1 MDERRRR
8 RRQGRR
14 KVWAV
19 LAAFAVALPAVGALA
34 TPVAAQ
40 AQYLEVTKAAE
51 PYQLAPGQTFTYSVQ
66 VQCSE
71 QSCLDAQL
79 TDTLPAE
86 LAGFRLQGVTTTPGE
101 STVPRTVEWTEGG
114 RPVAQ
119 PDVVGPDTRLVVDFT
134 GDVTTPDGVGLQNG
148 RTFTVQLALRVP
160 DDLTPRELEI
170 VNTARTTASNSL
182 SGEASAPVRL
192 SVPAVVDLAPTKTW
206 GPSPQDFAP
215 GSTSTVSLAVTSLS
229 NVPLDALTLQEPA
242 DAPEGATALAASNPF
257 TITDFTG
264 FGAATVPAGTQVQVD
279 AYVQDEAGA
288 WRWVTGAP
296 LPAPALPT
304 GVDAADVAGLRFS
317 YAGAVAPRDLA
328 AVDLT
333 LAQRATHR
341 DGGADLSTAP
351 SGVANVVTATAT
363 SLEHDRTVT
372 KEAGARY
379 DVVPAALAVT
389 TEKNIEPR
397 TVTGGESATGT
408 LSATN
413 TASPVAELRLAD
425 TGFFTADVTFGGFTQ
440 APTWPAGAT
449 DAVVVYHPLAG
460 GGPVEQPFARG
471 ETPAAPATPVSGFE
485 LVYTA
490 PGNAIEEAATATASF
505 VIGTTEA
512 AAGEAA
518 RATLTNT
525 VTTTATAAN
534 GTSATA
540 SDLDR
545 LTVITPAVGVTLD
558 KQVRPA
564 SPVEPGGTAFVTLR
578 ATGTA
583 TDRAVLHDIVLEDV
597 LGTGDAEFWDAF
609 DLVAVAP
616 TQVPAGAVL
625 TLEVRDGEAWTR
637 VAGHGPQETATVFRL
652 DRPDLAAALADAG
665 AGDVTGVRLTFHSD
679 AGFANDLTVEP
690 VLVLDA
696 RSELRSGG
704 PVDALEAEGTTQ
716 RPTDYVNTATVRAAG
731 SSEGGTPLTDE
742 DGDAAAGEV
751 VALPGGPGAL
761 DVEKA
766 WDTDAVHAQAADTA
780 GTALHWHVSP
790 GFAAVTLTDAATQAP
805 TGTVYEAFDLRAV
818 RPVAASSVPF
828 STGWYLRYDDVTAV
842 ELYTGGAW
850 SALPVPAGGWV
861 QQGRF
866 VGHQLTAEQ
875 SAATTGV
882 RLTLAENT
890 AARQAAQQVG
900 AAFDPYAPEPG
911 SGVGAGSTIRR
922 FDLDWQLRERTRTD
936 DGAPGAWVTGQLGY
950 NVTAGPGTV
959 ENTVALDGTR
969 ADGSTARD
977 VDADTIQVLDPG
989 PAVAVSKTVAA
1000 ATPVFV
1006 PEQGTPVDRW
1016 PTATWTI
1023 TAHNASVAAAGH
1035 VRVTDPATPCAAP
1048 APVSACQTSDPD
1060 ADPFG
1065 ADVDWLEHSPFRYVD
1080 LTRVALS
1087 ASRADE
1093 VDLDATVV
1101 WLLHHDG
1108 QAYTT
1113 SRHTGTAAAAL
1124 DAAALA
1130 DVVGVSVTFQAHD
1143 AGAAGV
1149 GTTIT
1154 QANRLGLTLET
1165 RLRPTPRRTDEPL
1178 VLGVTRTLDLDNRV
1192 FAQSYDDVL
1201 SPGDTTGDLAS
1212 ARVVLT
1218 GGDVNIRPSK
1228 TVSPAQVLLADPDV
1242 PVTVTLAADQGTS
1255 PRSTLSPSRV
1265 VLEDHAASADFWDTV
1280 DLTGLGAV
1288 SLPAGADRVA
1298 VGVYGPFGPQG
1309 APAWVDGAPAATAEL
1324 PVPAEAYGDVQGI
1337 RFAFTRADGGYFDQ
1351 APPPAANW
1359 SARAAF
1365 TVAVRDTYRASG
1377 EDVVFTGSVANTVT
1391 AQSLRTDGK
1400 DSAPAPAT
1408 ARLTLSEGTRELEV
1422 NKLTNAGNRRANP
1435 GESVPF
1441 RITVTNAGTGFLTLT
1456 ELRDTLPAELV
1467 HLGDAPTYTAQEGG
1481 LLSEDVTLA
1490 VSGPDLV
1497 LTWPEGGNRM
1507 APGETFTIDLPLE
1520 LQPAAGR
1527 VFNDVAVTTAEVL
1540 DRCGNTDGSGN
1551 WHQPGGDTSC
1561 ATRDYVDAVAGPN
1574 LFAVKGVRGSLDG
1587 TSAGGAYH
1595 PGTGAT
1601 CSPTLTA
1608 TGGSY
1613 YRAPCVAHSELGG
1626 EDHWVLRV
1634 QNAGTFPVTSMTVF
1648 DQLPVAGDGFL
1659 VSGASRGSTYR
1670 PRLVADSLDVHAPDG
1685 TAVVVETTTSPDVCR
1700 GTWAGL
1706 SGGSAHTPCAQAG
1719 ETWTPVGA
1727 TTDWDA
1733 VTGLRVSLDFT
1744 ATASGAL
1751 TTREL
1756 VDVTFRTRNVVATA
1770 QDPSGAP
1777 AVVPA
1782 DESFAWNQF
1791 GVQYRDVDPQ
1801 GRHAVKRLAPN
1812 AVGVHL
1818 RTGSIAVAKEVTGP
1832 AAAYAAEDFTLAL
1845 SCRNGDTP
1853 LDLGAGATV
1862 TLTAGEQVRLDGIP
1876 YGAGPQTEC
1885 TVTETAQTGEFGETT
1900 RTTDPVDGVL
1910 TLTEPTDPT
1919 RAEQDVPAAQVAT
1932 VTNDYRFTGLSVTKA
1947 VDTHATTGKLG
1958 PFDFTL
1964 RCTSLTGVPVPLGA
1978 DGATTLA
1985 FTLADGETFTLPD
1998 DLLPVGTECLL
2009 TETDGS
2015 HADTVT
2021 VVGDNVTDHG
2031 DGSATVVPG
2040 VDPAEVTVVNGYG
2053 AGTLTVAKDVDG
2065 AGAGTYGDGPFGFTA
2080 ECTYEGQVLLEE
2092 TFELRGGETRS
2103 FGVFPAGTHCG
2114 VAETVTGGATT
2125 TTLEP
2130 ADGIVEITQP
2140 AEADTVSE
2148 ARVVATNTFD
2158 VGALEITKV
2167 VDGDGA
2173 ELWGEGPFVAEVA
2186 CSWDGRTQPV
2196 ALPNDGVVTLTRE
2209 NGYTARIDDL
2219 VVGAHCTVHETG
2231 TGGATSSTIAPLDGT
2246 VTVPPVEDGEPQAA
2260 AVTLTNTFDVTSL
2273 EVVKEVQGDLA
2284 GAQGPFEIELV
2295 CTREVDGRT
2304 APVGIPGGAVRELSP
2319 ADGLRTVYDRLPVGA
2334 DCHLTETLTG
2344 GADGTTITVTVEGQ
2358 EPVTTEGPSAAVQLP
2373 AGPGQARAVVVNAF
2387 DAVPVEPS
2395 PPADAVSGLVRTGA
2409 QVGALVGIA
2418 ALLVALGAVV
2428 LRRRGSTP

>member
-1 MDERRRR
+1 M
-8 RRQGRR
+8 
-14 KVWAV
+14 

-40 AQYLEVTKAAE
+40 AQYLEVSKTAE

-79 TDTLPAE
+79 TDTLPSE

-101 STVPRTVEWTEGG
+101 STVPRTITWTEGG
-114 RPVAQ
+114 LPVAQ
-119 PDVVGPDTRLVVDFT
+119 PDVVGPDTGLVVDFT

-148 RTFTVQLALRVP
+148 RTFTVQLELRVP
-160 DDLTPRELEI
+160 DDLAPRELEI

-192 SVPAVVDLAPTKTW
+192 SVPVVVDLAPTKTW

-215 GSTSTVSLAVTSLS
+215 GSPSTVSLAVTSLS
-229 NVPLDALTLQEPA
+229 NVPLDTLTLQEPA
-242 DAPEGATALAASNPF
+242 DAPDGATALAASNPF
-257 TITDFTG
+257 TITDLTG

-288 WRWVTGAP
+288 WRWVTGSP
-296 LPAPALPT
+296 LAAPALPT

-317 YAGAVAPRDLA
+317 YSGAVAPRDRA
-328 AVDLT
+328 AIDLT

-363 SLEHDRTVT
+363 SREHDRTVT

-379 DVVPAALAVT
+379 SVVPAALAVT

-485 LVYTA
+485 LVFTA

-505 VIGTTEA
+505 VIATTEA

-518 RATLTNT
+518 RTTFTNT

-625 TLEVRDGEAWTR
+625 TLEVRDGGGWTR
-637 VAGHGPQETATVFRL
+637 LAAHGPHDTATIFRL
-652 DRPDLAAALADAG
+652 DRPGLAAALAD

-679 AGFANDLTVEP
+679 AGFPNDLTVEP

-704 PVDALEAEGTTQ
+704 PVDALEAAGATQ
-716 RPTDYVNTATVRAAG
+716 RPTDYLNSATVRASG
-731 SSEGGTPLTDE
+731 TSEGGTPLTDE

-751 VALPGGPGAL
+751 VAHPGGPGAL

-766 WDTDAVHAQAADTA
+766 WDTDAVHAQAEDTA
-780 GTALHWHVSP
+780 GTALRWHVSP
-790 GFAAVTLTDAATQAP
+790 GFATVTLTDAATQAP

-818 RPVAASSVPF
+818 RPVAASSTPF
-828 STGWYLRYDDVTAV
+828 STGWYLRYDDVAAV
-842 ELYTGGAW
+842 ELYTGGTW
-850 SALPVPAGGWV
+850 TTLPVPAGGWV

-882 RLTLAENT
+882 RVTLAENT

-911 SGVGAGSTIRR
+911 SGVGAGATTRR

-950 NVTAGPGTV
+950 NVTASPGTV

-1006 PEQGTPVDRW
+1006 PEQGTPLDRW

-1154 QANRLGLTLET
+1154 QANRLGVTLET
-1165 RLRPTPRRTDEPL
+1165 RLRPTPRGTDEPL

-1218 GGDVNIRPSK
+1218 GGDVNVRPAK
-1228 TVSPAQVLLADPDV
+1228 TVSPSQVLLADPDV

-1265 VLEDHAASADFWDTV
+1265 VLEDQAASADFWDTV
-1280 DLTGLGAV
+1280 DLTGLGTV

-1309 APAWVDGAPAATAEL
+1309 SPAWVDGAPAATAEL

-1351 APPPAANW
+1351 APPPAASW

-1377 EDVVFTGSVANTVT
+1377 EEVVFTGSVVNTVT
-1391 AQSLRTDGK
+1391 AQSLRADGK
-1400 DSAPAPAT
+1400 DSAPAQAT

-1490 VSGPDLV
+1490 VTGSDLV
-1497 LTWPEGGNRM
+1497 LTWPEGGDRM

-1527 VFNDVAVTTAEVL
+1527 VFNDVVVTTAEVL

-1670 PRLVADSLDVHAPDG
+1670 PRLVADSLQVHAPEG

-1706 SGGSAHTPCAQAG
+1706 TGSSPQAPCEQSA
-1719 ETWTPVGA
+1719 EDWTPVGA
-1727 TTDWDA
+1727 ATDWDA
-1733 VTGLRVSLDFT
+1733 VSGLRVSLDFS

-1756 VDVTFRTRNVVATA
+1756 VDVTFRSRNTVATA

-1782 DESFAWNQF
+1782 AESFAWNQF
-1791 GVQYRDVDPQ
+1791 GVQYRDLDPQ
-1801 GRHAVKRLAPN
+1801 GRSTVKRLAPN

-1818 RTGSIAVAKEVTGP
+1818 RTGSIAVAKDVTGP
-1832 AAAYAAEDFTLAL
+1832 AADGYAPQEFTLAL
-1845 SCRNGDTP
+1845 TCRNGDTP
-1853 LDLGAGATV
+1853 LDLGAAA
-1862 TLTAGEQVRLDGIP
+1862 TLTLAAGEQLRIDGIP
-1876 YGAGPQTEC
+1876 YGARPQTEC
-1885 TVTETAQTGEFGETT
+1885 TVTETGATGEHGETA
-1900 RTTDPVDGVL
+1900 RSTDPVDGVL

-1919 RAEQDVPAAQVAT
+1919 RAGQDVPAGQVAT

-1947 VDTHATTGKLG
+1947 VDTQATTGELG
-1958 PFDFTL
+1958 PFDFAL
-1964 RCTSLTGVPVPLGA
+1964 RCTSITGVPVPLGP
-1978 DGATTLA
+1978 DGAPTLG
-1985 FTLADGETFTLPD
+1985 FTLADGETFSLPD
-1998 DLLPVGTECLL
+1998 GVLPVGAECLL
-2009 TETDGS
+2009 TETGGS
-2015 HADTVT
+2015 HADEVT

-2040 VDPAEVTVVNGYG
+2040 TEPAEVNVVNGYA
-2053 AGTLTVAKDVDG
+2053 AGTLTVAKEVDG
-2065 AGAGTYGDGPFGFTA
+2065 AGATAFGDGPFGFEAT
-2080 ECTYEGQVLLEE
+2080 CTYRDQLLLEE

-2103 FGVFPAGTHCG
+2103 FGTFPAGTAC
-2114 VAETVTGGATT
+2114 TVTEARTGGATT
-2125 TTLEP
+2125 TALEP
-2130 ADGIVEITQP
+2130 ADGTVEITALDTQTV
-2140 AEADTVSE
+2140 AD
-2148 ARVVATNTFD
+2148 ARVEVRNTFD
-2158 VGALEITKV
+2158 VGALEVTKV
-2167 VDGDGA
+2167 VEGEGA
-2173 ELWGEGPFVAEVA
+2173 ELWGAGPFTAEVA
-2186 CSWDGRTQPV
+2186 CTWDKDGDTLPV
-2196 ALPNDGVVTLTRE
+2196 ELPGGGILTLSRE
-2209 NGYTARIDDL
+2209 NGYAATLDGIL
-2219 VVGAHCTVHETG
+2219 VGADCTVRETG
-2231 TGGATSSTIAPLDGT
+2231 TGGATSVAVAPADGL
-2246 VTVPPVEDGEPQAA
+2246 VRISAAVDGEPQAA
-2260 AVTLTNTFDVTSL
+2260 LVTLTNTFDVTSL
-2273 EVVKEVQGDLA
+2273 EVTKEVQGEA
-2284 GAQGPFEIELV
+2284 GRAQGPFAVELV
-2295 CTREVDGRT
+2295 CTRDVDGQT
-2304 APVGIPGGAVRELSP
+2304 VPLEVPGGAVRELS
-2319 ADGLRTVYDRLPVGA
+2319 AEHGLRTVFEQLPTGA
-2334 DCHLTETLTG
+2334 DCVLTETRTG
-2344 GADGTTITVTVEGQ
+2344 GADASLVTVTLPGH
-2358 EPVTTEGPSAAVQLP
+2358 EPVTTEGTSATVDLGSVSA
-2373 AGPGQARAVVVNAF
+2373 PGQARAVVVNAF
-2387 DAVPVEPS
+2387 DAVPAVPGPGTDVE
-2395 PPADAVSGLVRTGA
+2395 SGLVRTGVPA
-2409 QVGALVGIA
+2409 GATAGLA
-2418 ALLVALGAVV
+2418 ALLVALGVGL
-2428 LRRRGSTP
+2428 LRRHRRA